1 MLGAARTTGELVREQ
16 HHAASAGKKIADA
29 GGLCRVI
36 DVNCPHSMAVPD
48 FDDDLRL
55 AETKSPPFGNSSL
68 GQALKLAAC
77 PFLRRSEPAPLRPRT
92 RSRDGMNVT
101 RPPT

>member
-1 MLGAARTTGELVREQ
+1 MLGTAWTTSELVREQ
-16 HHAASAGKKIADA
+16 DHAESAGKKIADA

-68 GQALKLAAC
+68 GRALKLAAC
-77 PFLRRSEPAPLRPRT
+77 PFFYGDPSPRHF
-92 RSRDGMNVT
+92 GHELGAVMGCM
-101 RPPT
+101 